1 MSTKPRSRKSARR
14 HAAHKAKHLK
24 ARLRNAGGYKVKKP
38 GARMKKVHSA
48 KAHLS

>member
-1 MSTKPRSRKSARR
+1 MSTKPRARKTARR

-24 ARLRNAGGYKVKKP
+24 ARLRNSGGYKVKKA
-38 GARMKKVHSA
+38 GARMKKVNSA